1 MYVINILYFILG
13 LIIGSFVNV
22 LIYRIPKNLSIII
35 PRSFCPLCKNKIPFY
50 RNIPILSFLIQLGK
64 CSKCNQ
70 RISISYPVIEFTIG
84 LIWLFASIYFNTF
97 NEILYFAFVS
107 TLLIGIAIIDY
118 KHFIIPL
125 QLSITIFIFITIN
138 LCLTKEFLSHIDGL
152 IIGTGYI
159 SFIFLITWMI
169 TKRQGLGL
177 GDIQLILILGYWLGD
192 LRIFLVIFSSAF
204 SALIFWIILSLIHGY
219 DNKRALPFGSF
230 LSITA
235 ILIYLLKID
244 IFM

>member
-1 MYVINILYFILG
+1 MYIINILYFILG
-13 LIIGSFVNV
+13 LIIGSFINV
-22 LIYRIPKNLSIII
+22 LIYRIPKKLSIIT
-35 PRSFCPLCKNKIPFY
+35 PRSFCTSCKNTIPLY
-50 RNIPILSFLIQLGK
+50 RNIPIVSFLLQAGK
-64 CSKCNQ
+64 CANCNKK
-70 RISISYPVIEFTIG
+70 ISISYPLIELTVG
-84 LIWLFASIYFNTF
+84 LIWLLSSIHFNTF
-97 NEILYFAFVS
+97 IEISYFAFVT
-107 TLLIGIAIIDY
+107 TLLIAISIIDY